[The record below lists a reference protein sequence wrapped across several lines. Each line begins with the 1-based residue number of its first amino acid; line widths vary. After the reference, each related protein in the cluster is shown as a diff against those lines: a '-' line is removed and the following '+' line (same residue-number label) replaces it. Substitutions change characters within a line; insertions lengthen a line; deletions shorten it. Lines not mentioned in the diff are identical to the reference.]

1 MTDPEEKVIATIRIG
16 FVLLLLLLLLL
27 EIRVVLV
34 VCVVLRRATNGR
46 WKLLLV
52 ADRHTKLEPYIT
64 NIGHDKFGL
73 SIHS

>member
-1 MTDPEEKVIATIRIG
+1 MTDPEEKVVATIRIG
-16 FVLLLLLLLLL
+16 FVLLLLFLLL